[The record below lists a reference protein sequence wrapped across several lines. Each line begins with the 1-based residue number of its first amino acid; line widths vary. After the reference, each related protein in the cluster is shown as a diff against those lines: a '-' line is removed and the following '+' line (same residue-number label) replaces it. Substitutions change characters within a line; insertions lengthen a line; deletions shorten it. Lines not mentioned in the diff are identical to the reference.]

1 MSRLFITQREIN
13 LINDIGKELVKDV
26 VGQKIY
32 LFPVSEEKSDVHDVY
47 EESVN
52 KVFDNPIELEAL
64 VKYEP
69 QTIRTNKFGSEEF
82 FGIEAYVQKKDL
94 IDKGIEIQEGDF
106 FSYGEVFFEVVT
118 IPDSDTIFGEI
129 EYKSFV
135 TITAKQ
141 ARKGQFEAKVFGPT
155 SIEYS
160 DDDSVQRDFVQQRG
174 LQKNRLGPTG
184 DKRDLQETGVL
195 DKPISGPAEVS
206 PQGTGEVKGTDGG
219 IGSSFYDES

>member
-13 LINDIGKELVKDV
+13 LINDIGKEIVKDV
-26 VGQKIY
+26 IGQKIY
-32 LFPVSEEKSDVHDVY
+32 FFPISEEKSNVHDVY
-47 EESVN
+47 EESVT
-52 KVFDNPIELEAL
+52 KIFDNPIEIEAL

-69 QTIRTNKFGSEEF
+69 QEIRTNKFGSEEF

-106 FSYGEVFFEVVT
+106 FSYGEVFFEVVR
-118 IPDSDTIFGEI
+118 IPDSDIIFGEV

-135 TITAKQ
+135 TITGKQ
-141 ARKGQFEAKVFGPT
+141 ARKGQFESIVFGPT

-160 DDDSVQRDFVQQRG
+160 DSDAIQRDFVQQRG
-174 LQKNRLGPTG
+174 FRQNRQGLTG

-195 DKPISGPAEVS
+195 EKPISGPAEVS
-206 PQGTGEVKGTDGG
+206 PAGADNVPGFDGG
-219 IGSSFYDES
+219 KGSSFYDE